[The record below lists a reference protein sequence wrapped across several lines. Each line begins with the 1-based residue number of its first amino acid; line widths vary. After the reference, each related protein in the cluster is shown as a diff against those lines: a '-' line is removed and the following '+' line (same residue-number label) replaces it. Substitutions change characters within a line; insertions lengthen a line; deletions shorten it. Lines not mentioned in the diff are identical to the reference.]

1 MHHRGMDDEVPA
13 AVLAEF
19 IGVSPRSLTELGRRG
34 VAVRAGPGR
43 WRLQESVRR
52 YCDGLRHR
60 GGGEA
65 VRTTTTVERGRLA
78 KEQADSF
85 ALKNARLRGALVERE
100 AVQREWSSIL
110 MAVRSGVLSVPSRLP
125 GLSVADRAALDAELR
140 AVLTTLGNGAD
151 P

>member
-85 ALKNARLRGALVERE
+85 ALKNARLRGSLVERE
-100 AVQREWSSIL
+100 AVEREWSEHPDGGSARACL
-110 MAVRSGVLSVPSRLP
+110 RCRRGCRSCRPARSGGARR
-125 GLSVADRAALDAELR
+125 RAAGR
-140 AVLTTLGNGAD
+140 ADLGNGAD